1 MAVARVDVDDSLSC
15 PVFFPDHRS
24 IRSYGLIDI
33 LLWPN
38 GEIPYRMDATFSDA
52 AKRRIRAGMDVWEKH
67 TCVR

>member
-1 MAVARVDVDDSLSC
+1 M
-15 PVFFPDHRS
+15 
-24 IRSYGLIDI
+24 IKQKYGLIDI

-38 GEIPYRMDATFSDA
+38 DEIPYRMDATFSDA